1 MNYIHMDTFSR
12 CLQAIVA
19 PMGGGSAAAD
29 DMQLPRTQQD
39 VMLDE
44 TRRRAQAS
52 VSNPRV
58 TPINSTTAS
67 KKIRADTL
75 GLPLSEKALYGD
87 GLDEAREQQ
96 QDSGN
101 AQESKIADEEKVKYP
116 IAPRHCRRWEKPG
129 SYVVFNF
136 STKYSDGP
144 RG

>member
-1 MNYIHMDTFSR
+1 MNHFHMDSFSR

-19 PMGGGSAAAD
+19 PMGGASAAAD
-29 DMQLPRTQQD
+29 DMQLPRTRQD
-39 VMLDE
+39 VMLEE

-52 VSNPRV
+52 VSNP
-58 TPINSTTAS
+58 TIAS
-67 KKIRADTL
+67 KRS
-75 GLPLSEKALYGD
+75 PLSEKNLSGD
-87 GLDEAREQQ
+87 GLDEAREKQ

-101 AQESKIADEEKVKYP
+101 AQENKIADEEIEWPVKYP
-116 IAPRHCRRWEKPG
+116 IAPQHCRRWEKPG